1 VSLQIALTLGALALS
16 LPYVKKRLE
25 LSRAKHPSLTGHSRM
40 AKRVVS
46 LLPGYEFN
54 ETQFFS
60 CDGAPEA
67 VAENRKNSFYQL
79 ANLLQTRHE
88 KSIALTADAREI
100 ISDLQFTGA
109 YRVPFQFSP
118 LVRQHLKV
126 GAFIQ
131 SADGVFVTDQD
142 GHAFYDLT
150 GSYGVNVFGADFY
163 KACMKEGSE
172 RVQAVGA
179 TLGAYHPCVAFNV
192 ERLREISGLDQVS
205 FHMSGTEAVMQAVR
219 LARYHTGRKNLVRF
233 CGAYHGWWEDV
244 QPGPGNPMPPRET
257 YTLRDMHE
265 NSLKVLRTRKDIACV
280 LINPLQALHLNQG
293 APGDSSLVD
302 SSRRAAYDRK
312 AYTDWLKKIREV
324 CTERKIV
331 LIFDEVFLGF
341 RLAKGGAQE
350 YFGVKADMVTYGKT
364 LGGGLPVGVV
374 CGPAAL
380 MRRYREQRP
389 ADICFARGTFN
400 AHPHVMGAM
409 HEFLRFLETDVAT
422 DLYRD
427 VDGLWNRRTAALN
440 ARLAEASLPVVVTN
454 MGSIW
459 TISYSVPS
467 RYNWMLQYY
476 LRAQGL
482 HLGWIGTGRFIF
494 SLDYTD
500 ADFAAVTEAFVAAA
514 QLMQADGWWWNDG
527 RLTNKWIKRRVLAE
541 LAQSWW
547 RACIGSMSSP
557 RSNASGARQ

>member
-1 VSLQIALTLGALALS
+1 MSVQLALSLGALALS
-16 LPYVKKRLE
+16 LPFIKRRLE

-46 LLPGYEFN
+46 FLPGYEFT
-54 ETQFFS
+54 EAQFFS
-60 CDGAPEA
+60 CDGAPES
-67 VAENRKNSFYQL
+67 VASNRRAAFYQL
-79 ANLLQTRHE
+79 ANLLQTRHS
-88 KSIALTADAREI
+88 KSIELTTEAREI

-142 GHAFYDLT
+142 GQKFYDLT

-172 RVQAVGA
+172 RVQQVGA
-179 TLGAYHPCVAFNV
+179 TLGAYHPCVAYNIQ
-192 ERLREISGLDQVS
+192 RLKEISGLDQVS

-257 YTLRDMHE
+257 YTLRDMHA

-302 SSRRAAYDRK
+302 SSRKAFYDRAAYT
-312 AYTDWLKKIREV
+312 AWLKELREV
-324 CTERKIV
+324 CTERNIV

-341 RLAKGGAQE
+341 RLAKGGAQA
-350 YFGVKADMVTYGKT
+350 YFDVKADMVTYGKT
-364 LGGGLPVGVV
+364 LGGGYPVGVV
-374 CGPAAL
+374 CGRADL
-380 MRRYREQRP
+380 MKRFRSERP

-409 HEFLRFLETDVAT
+409 SVFLEKIESTEISEIYANVEQQWNSRREKFNQVMREK
-422 DLYRD
+422 DLPLR
-427 VDGLWNRRTAALN
+427 AAN
-440 ARLAEASLPVVVTN
+440 MSSVWSLYYTE
-454 MGSIW
+454 
-459 TISYSVPS
+459 PS

-476 LRAQGL
+476 LRAEGL
-482 HLGWIGTGRFIF
+482 ALSWVGTGRLIF
-494 SLDYTD
+494 SLNYSD
-500 ADFAAVTEAFVAAA
+500 AEFNAVLDKFVQACEKMKAA
-514 QLMQADGWWWNDG
+514 QWFWAPSQ
-527 RLTNKWIKRRVLAE
+527 LTNKLIRRRILKE
-541 LAQSWW
+541 MFFPKKTLE
-547 RACIGSMSSP
+547 
-557 RSNASGARQ
+557 AS

>member
-1 VSLQIALTLGALALS
+1 VSLQIALTLGAIAFS
-16 LPYVKKRLE
+16 LPYVKRRLE

-54 ETQFFS
+54 EKQFFS
-60 CDGAPEA
+60 CDGAPDA
-67 VAENRKNSFYQL
+67 VSNNRKNAFYQL
-79 ANLLQTRHE
+79 AHLLQTRHE
-88 KSIALTADAREI
+88 KSIALTAEAREI

-142 GHAFYDLT
+142 GHRFYDLT

-179 TLGAYHPCVAFNV
+179 TLGAYHPCVGYNV
-192 ERLREISGLDQVS
+192 ERLKQISGLDQVS

-265 NSLKVLRTRKDIACV
+265 NSLKVLRTRNDIACV

-302 SSRRAAYDRK
+302 SSRKASYDRD
-312 AYTDWLKKIREV
+312 AYTNWLQKLREV

-364 LGGGLPVGVV
+364 LGGGFPVGVV
-374 CGPAAL
+374 CGRADL
-380 MRRYREQRP
+380 MKRFRSERP

-409 HEFLRFLETDVAT
+409 SVFLEKIENPEVASVYQNLDTTWNQRRERFNEVMIEKGFPLRAANMSSVWSLYYTDT
-422 DLYRD
+422 
-427 VDGLWNRRTAALN
+427 
-440 ARLAEASLPVVVTN
+440 
-454 MGSIW
+454 
-459 TISYSVPS
+459 S

-476 LRAQGL
+476 LRAEGL
-482 HLGWIGTGRFIF
+482 ALSWVGTGRLIF
-494 SLDYTD
+494 SLNYSES
-500 ADFAAVTEAFVAAA
+500 DFEEVISRFVKACEKMKEAQWFWAPPE
-514 QLMQADGWWWNDG
+514 
-527 RLTNKWIKRRVLAE
+527 LTNKGIRRNILKEMFAKR
-541 LAQSWW
+541 
-547 RACIGSMSSP
+547 
-557 RSNASGARQ
+557 NALTA

>member
-1 VSLQIALTLGALALS
+1 MSLQIALTLGALAFS
-16 LPYVKKRLE
+16 LPYVKRRLE

-54 ETQFFS
+54 EKQFFS
-60 CDGAPEA
+60 CDGAPDA
-67 VAENRKNSFYQL
+67 VANNRKSAFYQL
-79 ANLLQTRHE
+79 AHLLQTRHE
-88 KSIALTADAREI
+88 KSIALTAEAREI

-118 LVRQHLKV
+118 WVRQHLKV

-142 GHAFYDLT
+142 GQRLYDLT

-179 TLGAYHPCVAFNV
+179 TLGAYHPCVAYNV
-192 ERLREISGLDQVS
+192 KRLKEISGLDQVS

-302 SSRRAAYDRK
+302 SSRKASYDRV
-312 AYTDWLKKIREV
+312 AYTNWLQKIREV

-364 LGGGLPVGVV
+364 LGGGFPVGVV
-374 CGPAAL
+374 CGRSDL
-380 MRRYREQRP
+380 MKRFRSERP

-409 HEFLRFLETDVAT
+409 SVFLEKIETSQIASVYQNLDTTWNHRRERFNEVMIEKGFPLRAANMSSVWSLYYTD
-422 DLYRD
+422 
-427 VDGLWNRRTAALN
+427 
-440 ARLAEASLPVVVTN
+440 
-454 MGSIW
+454 
-459 TISYSVPS
+459 PS

-476 LRAQGL
+476 LRAEGL
-482 HLGWIGTGRFIF
+482 ALSWVGTGRLIF
-494 SLDYTD
+494 SLNYSDS
-500 ADFAAVTEAFVAAA
+500 DFAEVIARFVKACDKMKEAQWFWAPPE
-514 QLMQADGWWWNDG
+514 
-527 RLTNKWIKRRVLAE
+527 LTNKGIRRNILKEMFAKRSAIS
-541 LAQSWW
+541 A
-547 RACIGSMSSP
+547 
-557 RSNASGARQ
+557 

>member
-1 VSLQIALTLGALALS
+1 VSLQIALTLGALAFS
-16 LPYVKKRLE
+16 LPYVKRRLE

-54 ETQFFS
+54 EKQFFS
-60 CDGAPEA
+60 CDGASDA
-67 VAENRKNSFYQL
+67 VANNRKSAFYQL
-79 ANLLQTRHE
+79 AHLLQTRHE
-88 KSIALTADAREI
+88 KSIALTAEAREI

-142 GHAFYDLT
+142 GQRLYDLT

-179 TLGAYHPCVAFNV
+179 TLGAYHTCVAYNV
-192 ERLREISGLDQVS
+192 KRLKEISGLDQVS

-302 SSRRAAYDRK
+302 SSRKASYDRV
-312 AYTDWLKKIREV
+312 AYTNWLQKIREV

-364 LGGGLPVGVV
+364 LGGGFPVGVV
-374 CGPAAL
+374 CGRSDL
-380 MRRYREQRP
+380 MKRFRSERP

-409 HEFLRFLETDVAT
+409 SVFLEKIETSQIASVYQNLDTTWNQRRERFNEVMIEKGFPLRAANMSSVWSLYYTD
-422 DLYRD
+422 
-427 VDGLWNRRTAALN
+427 
-440 ARLAEASLPVVVTN
+440 
-454 MGSIW
+454 
-459 TISYSVPS
+459 PS

-476 LRAQGL
+476 LRAEGL
-482 HLGWIGTGRFIF
+482 ALSWVGTGRLIF
-494 SLDYTD
+494 SLNYSDS
-500 ADFAAVTEAFVAAA
+500 DFEEVIARFVKACDKMKEAQWFWAPPE
-514 QLMQADGWWWNDG
+514 
-527 RLTNKWIKRRVLAE
+527 LTNKGIRRNILKEMFAKRRAIS
-541 LAQSWW
+541 A
-547 RACIGSMSSP
+547 
-557 RSNASGARQ
+557 

>member
-1 VSLQIALTLGALALS
+1 MSVQIALSLGALALS
-16 LPYVKKRLE
+16 LPYIKRRLE

-40 AKRVVS
+40 AKRVAS

-54 ETQFFS
+54 EKQFFS

-67 VAENRKNSFYQL
+67 VARNRSAAFYQL

-88 KSIALTADAREI
+88 KSIQLTAEAREI

-109 YRVPFQFSP
+109 YRVPSQFSP

-131 SADGVFVTDQD
+131 SADGVFVTDHD
-142 GHAFYDLT
+142 GQKFYDLT

-163 KACMKEGSE
+163 KECMREGSA
-172 RVQAVGA
+172 RVQDVGA
-179 TLGAYHPCVAFNV
+179 TLGAYHPCVAYNIK
-192 ERLREISGLDQVS
+192 RLKEISGLDQVS

-265 NSLKVLRTRKDIACV
+265 NSLKVLRTRSDIACV

-302 SSRRAAYDRK
+302 SSRRATYDRE
-312 AYTDWLKKIREV
+312 AYTAWLKKLREV
-324 CTERKIV
+324 CTERNIV

-341 RLAKGGAQE
+341 RLAKGGAQA
-350 YFGVKADMVTYGKT
+350 YFGVQADLVTYGKT
-364 LGGGLPVGVV
+364 LGGGYPVGVV
-374 CGPAAL
+374 CGRADL
-380 MRRYREQRP
+380 MKRFRSERP

-409 HEFLRFLETDVAT
+409 SVFLEKIETPEIASIYDNLETTWNQRRERFNQVMTEKGLPLRAANMSSVWSLYYTDT
-422 DLYRD
+422 
-427 VDGLWNRRTAALN
+427 
-440 ARLAEASLPVVVTN
+440 
-454 MGSIW
+454 
-459 TISYSVPS
+459 S

-476 LRAQGL
+476 LRSEGL
-482 HLGWIGTGRFIF
+482 ALSWVGTGRLIF
-494 SLDYTD
+494 SLNYSD
-500 ADFAAVTEAFVAAA
+500 ADFEEVLRRFVAACESMKSA
-514 QLMQADGWWWNDG
+514 QWFWAPPELS
-527 RLTNKWIKRRVLAE
+527 NKLIRRSILKEMFQKREAIKV
-541 LAQSWW
+541 
-547 RACIGSMSSP
+547 
-557 RSNASGARQ
+557 

>member
-1 VSLQIALTLGALALS
+1 VSVQLALSLGALALTI
-16 LPYVKKRLE
+16 PYVKRRLE

-46 LLPGYEFN
+46 FLPGYEFS
-54 ETQFFS
+54 EEQFFS
-60 CDGAPEA
+60 CDDAPQN
-67 VAENRKNSFYQL
+67 VAEVRRAAFYQL
-79 ANLLQTRHE
+79 ANLLQTRHA
-88 KSIALTADAREI
+88 KSIEMTAEAREI

-142 GHAFYDLT
+142 GQKFYDLT

-163 KACMKEGSE
+163 KECMQEGSS

-179 TLGAYHPCVAFNV
+179 TLGAYHPCVAYNV
-192 ERLREISGLDQVS
+192 QRLKEISGLDQVS

-302 SSRRAAYDRK
+302 SSRRASYDRA
-312 AYTDWLKKIREV
+312 AYTAWLKELRQV
-324 CTERKIV
+324 CTERQIV

-341 RLAKGGAQE
+341 RLAKGGAQA

-364 LGGGLPVGVV
+364 LGGGYPVGVV
-374 CGPAAL
+374 CGRSDL
-380 MRRYREQRP
+380 MKRFRSERP

-409 HEFLRFLETDVAT
+409 SVFLEKIETPEILSIYDKLETIWNGRREKFNLTMEAKGLPLRAANMSSVWS
-422 DLYRD
+422 LYY
-427 VDGLWNRRTAALN
+427 T
-440 ARLAEASLPVVVTN
+440 E
-454 MGSIW
+454 
-459 TISYSVPS
+459 PS

-476 LRAQGL
+476 LRAEGL
-482 HLGWIGTGRFIF
+482 ALSWVGTGRLIF
-494 SLDYTD
+494 SLNYSEQEFNEVLSRFVL
-500 ADFAAVTEAFVAAA
+500 ACEAMQKNQWFWAPA
-514 QLMQADGWWWNDG
+514 QLSNKLIRRKILKEM
-527 RLTNKWIKRRVLAE
+527 LTFKNKAVA
-541 LAQSWW
+541 
-547 RACIGSMSSP
+547 
-557 RSNASGARQ
+557 

>member
-1 VSLQIALTLGALALS
+1 
-16 LPYVKKRLE
+16 
-25 LSRAKHPSLTGHSRM
+25 M

-46 LLPGYEFN
+46 FLPGYEFK
-54 ETQFFS
+54 EDKFFN

-67 VAENRKNSFYQL
+67 VAEIRKAAFYTL
-79 ANLLQTRHE
+79 ANLLQTRHA
-88 KSIALTADAREI
+88 KSIELTAQAREI

-131 SADGVFVTDQD
+131 AADGVFVTDQD
-142 GHAFYDLT
+142 GQKFYDLT

-172 RVQAVGA
+172 RVQDVGA
-179 TLGAYHPCVAFNV
+179 TLGSYHPCVAYNV
-192 ERLREISGLDQVS
+192 QRLKEISGLDQVS

-233 CGAYHGWWEDV
+233 SGAYHGWWEDV

-265 NSLKVLRTRKDIACV
+265 NSLRVLRSRKDIACV

-302 SSRRAAYDRK
+302 SSRKASYDRE
-312 AYTDWLKKIREV
+312 AYTAWLKQVRQV
-324 CTERKIV
+324 CTENGIV

-350 YFGVKADMVTYGKT
+350 YFGVRADMVTYGKT
-364 LGGGLPVGVV
+364 LGGGFPVGVV
-374 CGPAAL
+374 CGRADL
-380 MRRYREQRP
+380 MKRFRSEHP

-409 HEFLRFLETDVAT
+409 SVFLEKIELPEAAAIYQDLDAT
-422 DLYRD
+422 WNSRKERFNQAMIDNGLPLRAANMSSVWSLYY
-427 VDGLWNRRTAALN
+427 T
-440 ARLAEASLPVVVTN
+440 E
-454 MGSIW
+454 
-459 TISYSVPS
+459 PS

-476 LRAQGL
+476 LRAEGL
-482 HLGWIGTGRFIF
+482 ALSWVGTGRLIF
-494 SLDYTD
+494 SLNYSE
-500 ADFAAVTEAFVAAA
+500 ADFDEVVKRFVSACEKMKRDHWFWAPA
-514 QLMQADGWWWNDG
+514 E
-527 RLTNKWIKRRVLAE
+527 LTNKLIKRSILKEMFFQKA
-541 LAQSWW
+541 A
-547 RACIGSMSSP
+547 
-557 RSNASGARQ
+557 

>member
-1 VSLQIALTLGALALS
+1 MSLQIALTLGALAFS
-16 LPYVKKRLE
+16 LPYVKRRLE

-54 ETQFFS
+54 EKQFFS
-60 CDGAPEA
+60 CDGAPDA
-67 VAENRKNSFYQL
+67 VANNRKSAFYRL
-79 ANLLQTRHE
+79 AHLLQTRHE
-88 KSIALTADAREI
+88 KSIALSVEAREI

-118 LVRQHLKV
+118 MVRQHLKV

-142 GHAFYDLT
+142 DHRFYDLT

-179 TLGAYHPCVAFNV
+179 TLGAYHPCVAYNV
-192 ERLREISGLDQVS
+192 KRLKEISGLDQVS

-302 SSRRAAYDRK
+302 SSRKASYDRV
-312 AYTDWLKKIREV
+312 AYTNWLQKLREV

-364 LGGGLPVGVV
+364 LGGGFPVGVV
-374 CGPAAL
+374 CGRSDL
-380 MRRYREQRP
+380 MKRFRSERP

-409 HEFLRFLETDVAT
+409 SVFLEKIETSQIASVYENLDTTWNQRRERFNEVMIEKGFPLRAANMSSVWSLYYTD
-422 DLYRD
+422 
-427 VDGLWNRRTAALN
+427 
-440 ARLAEASLPVVVTN
+440 
-454 MGSIW
+454 
-459 TISYSVPS
+459 PS

-476 LRAQGL
+476 LRAEGL
-482 HLGWIGTGRFIF
+482 ALSWVGTGRLIF
-494 SLDYTD
+494 SLNYSDS
-500 ADFAAVTEAFVAAA
+500 DFEEVIARFVTACQKMKEAQWFWAPPE
-514 QLMQADGWWWNDG
+514 
-527 RLTNKWIKRRVLAE
+527 LTNKGIRRNILKEMFAKRSAIS
-541 LAQSWW
+541 A
-547 RACIGSMSSP
+547 
-557 RSNASGARQ
+557 

>member
-1 VSLQIALTLGALALS
+1 VSVQLALFLGAIALS
-16 LPYVKKRLE
+16 LPYVKRRLE

-46 LLPGYEFN
+46 LLRGYEFTK
-54 ETQFFS
+54 EQFFS
-60 CDGAPEA
+60 SDGAPEA
-67 VAENRKNSFYQL
+67 VAKTRESAFYQL
-79 ANLLQTRHE
+79 ADLLQTRHA
-88 KSIALTADAREI
+88 KSIEMTSEAREI

-126 GAFIQ
+126 GSFLQ

-142 GHAFYDLT
+142 CQKFYDLT

-163 KACMKEGSE
+163 KDCMKAGSD
-172 RVQAVGA
+172 RVQDVGA
-179 TLGAYHPCVAFNV
+179 TLGAYHPCVAYNIK
-192 ERLREISGLDQVS
+192 RLREISGLDQVS

-302 SSRRAAYDRK
+302 SSRSAAYDRE
-312 AYTDWLKKIREV
+312 AYTNWLQQLRQV
-324 CTERKIV
+324 CTERNIV

-341 RLAKGGAQE
+341 RLAKGGAQS
-350 YFGVKADMVTYGKT
+350 YFGVQADMVTYGKT
-364 LGGGLPVGVV
+364 LGGGFPVGVV
-374 CGPAAL
+374 CGKAGL
-380 MRRYREQRP
+380 MKRFRSEKP

-409 HEFLRFLETDVAT
+409 SVFLEKIETPEISNVYENLDET
-422 DLYRD
+422 
-427 VDGLWNRRTAALN
+427 WN
-440 ARLAEASLPVVVTN
+440 ARREKFNAAMAANNLPVRAAN
-454 MGSIW
+454 MS
-459 TISYSVPS
+459 SVWSLYYTEPS

-476 LRAQGL
+476 LRSEGL
-482 HLGWIGTGRFIF
+482 ALSWVGTGRLIF
-494 SLDYTD
+494 SLNYTD
-500 ADFAAVTEAFVAAA
+500 EDFNVVLKKFIAACQSMKAA
-514 QLMQADGWWWNDG
+514 QWFWAPSQ
-527 RLTNKWIKRRVLAE
+527 LTNKMIRRIILKEMFFKKYQAVT
-541 LAQSWW
+541 
-547 RACIGSMSSP
+547 
-557 RSNASGARQ
+557 